1 MGTCSRCGKH
11 GIFLPLSE
19 QGLCS
24 ACERKEKLELYA
36 QLEEAKAQAEA
47 DKAALNAQLE
57 EAKVQAEADKEAL
70 TAQLEE
76 AKAGKEELTAQLE
89 ETKKL
94 LTPEHMTRAQLLSE
108 IARRKAQIENC
119 KEKETEHQKRV
130 KELERQIRKLE
141 KEIVDDEDTIEIQES
156 GIYTP
161 KYNLMRADEYRARL
175 LEVRAKQSDMI
186 KQHEAVN
193 TPHPLSFSY
202 DQKKGMKIN
211 ADITT
216 LLLRAFNIEC
226 DDVIE
231 HVRYGNIEASEKK
244 ITVARTK
251 LNKIGET
258 LGFHIHSAYYRL
270 KIEELYLAY
279 EYESKK
285 QEEKEQ
291 QKEARALLREEAKVA
306 RELEEARRRLEKEQ
320 RHYQNALKQVKL
332 QELCATG
339 EQSIAL
345 AEKRLDIEN
354 TLQKIDKEF
363 ADIDYRAANQRA
375 GYVYVISNV
384 GSFGEGI
391 YKIGMTRRLDPMERV
406 YELSDASV
414 PFNFD
419 VHAMIFSDD
428 APTLEA
434 ALHAAFAD
442 RKINFVNPRR
452 EFFRVSLA
460 EIKKEIRKNYDKT
473 VEFVDEAPAEQYRQ
487 SQALKKQQEN

>member
-24 ACERKEKLELYA
+24 ACEREEKLELYK

-47 DKAALNAQLE
+47 DKS
-57 EAKVQAEADKEAL
+57 AL

-76 AKAGKEELTAQLE
+76 VKAGKEALAVQLEEVKAGKEALAVQLE

-94 LTPEHMTRAQLLSE
+94 LTPEHMTRAQLLGE
-108 IARRKAQIENC
+108 IDRRKAQIENYKT
-119 KEKETEHQKRV
+119 KESENEKRV
-130 KELERQIRKLE
+130 KELEKQIRKLE

-161 KYNLMRADEYRARL
+161 KYNLMQADEYRARL

-226 DDVIE
+226 DDVVE

-244 ITVARTK
+244 ITAARTK

-332 QELCATG
+332 QELRATG

-345 AEKRLDIEN
+345 AEKRIDIET

-363 ADIDYRAANQRA
+363 ADIDYRAANQRT

-384 GSFGEGI
+384 GSFGEGV
-391 YKIGMTRRLDPMERV
+391 YKIGMTRRLDPMERIC
-406 YELSDASV
+406 ELSDASV

-434 ALHAAFAD
+434 ALHAAFAN

-460 EIKKEIRKNYDKT
+460 EIKKEIRRNYDKT

-487 SQALKKQQEN
+487 SQALKKQQGN